1 MQFKQDIDDRRTG
14 VRLRFS
20 TLVYLRPSGSNDVF
34 EGESMDVSV
43 SGMVVDCPVPP
54 NLLNSNCNIKIV
66 FPGTHSNLIIQ
77 DLKGTFV
84 RAGDDVTAVTFQKP
98 LEWFLLF
105 PVYQTKLSDFMR
117 AGNAA

>member
-20 TLVYLRPSGSNDVF
+20 TLVYLRPSGSKDVF

-43 SGMVVDCPVPP
+43 SGMVVDCLVPS
-54 NLLNSNCNIKIV
+54 NLLNNKCSIKIV
-66 FPGTHSNLIIQ
+66 FPGTHSNLIIE
-77 DLKGTFV
+77 DLEGTLV
-84 RAGDDVTAVTFQKP
+84 RTGDELTAINFHKP

-105 PVYQTKLSDFMR
+105 PVYQTKLSDFIR
-117 AGNAA
+117 AGNTA

>member
-1 MQFKQDIDDRRTG
+1 MQFKQDINDRRTG

-20 TLVYLRPSGSNDVF
+20 TLVYLTPAESTEVY

-43 SGMVVDCPVPP
+43 SGMVVDCVVPQ
-54 NLLNSNCNIKIV
+54 NLCNSNCNIKIV
-66 FPGTHSNLIIQ
+66 FPGTHSNLIIE
-77 DLKGTFV
+77 DLMGTLV
-84 RAGDDVTAVTFQKP
+84 RTDDDLTAINFHKP

-117 AGNAA
+117 AGNGE